1 MDTTLLW
8 LQLAA
13 AAAIILGASWFL
25 AKSADVIA
33 FKTGLGRS
41 FVGVVLLATATSLP
55 ELGTGVSAI
64 ALLDEPDLALGD
76 AFGSNLFN
84 LLIIGLLDLYWRD
97 GPVLTKVGPTAAIV
111 GALGIAVIG
120 IAALALLVHGATTA
134 MSGWHIGRSKRGPVG
149 DVPDGYAAH
158 LPLRPGRGAGRGGE
172 EYESGSLAGAFLRYL
187 VSAALVVGAAVW
199 LANSGDHIAE
209 AMGWEASFVG
219 TQFLAFS
226 TSLPELAASFA
237 AVRLGAP
244 ELAIGNILGSN
255 VFNMGFVLF
264 LDDVAFADGA
274 IWTVASDVHV
284 LTAVF
289 AMFMTALV
297 IVAITMRPRGR
308 PVRFITYEGAAT
320 HRAVR
325 GGQRGGVLAGLTRS
339 RKRRGATPPRRS
351 PALPHAAACRS
362 GPSRRPPRLS
372 ATDGVPTPARPET
385 RERTSPSG
393 PACAG

>member
-1 MDTTLLW
+1 METTLLW

-64 ALLDEPDLALGD
+64 ALLDEPEPDLALGD

-120 IAALALLVHGATTA
+120 IAALALLAHGATTA
-134 MSGWHIGRSKRGPVG
+134 MSGWHIGPPSVALLAMFLLAMLLIYRSGQAEG
-149 DVPDGYAAH
+149 QAE
-158 LPLRPGRGAGRGGE
+158 GGE
-172 EYESGSLAGAFLRYL
+172 EYESGSLPGAFLRYL

-199 LANSGDHIAE
+199 LANSGDRIAE

-264 LDDVAFADGA
+264 LDDVAFVDGA
-274 IWTVASDVHV
+274 IWAVASDVHA

-297 IVAITMRPRGR
+297 IIAITLRPRGR
-308 PVRFITYEGAAT
+308 PTRFITYEGAA
-320 HRAVR
+320 
-325 GGQRGGVLAGLTRS
+325 LIGLY
-339 RKRRGATPPRRS
+339 
-351 PALPHAAACRS
+351 AAA
-362 GPSRRPPRLS
+362 S
-372 ATDGVPTPARPET
+372 AAVYWLA
-385 RERTSPSG
+385 
-393 PACAG
+393 

>member
-1 MDTTLLW
+1 MAITLLW

-25 AKSADVIA
+25 AKSADIIA

-120 IAALALLVHGATTA
+120 LAALALLVHGATTA
-134 MSGWHIGRSKRGPVG
+134 MSGWHIGPPSAALLAMFLLAMLLIYRSGQAEG
-149 DVPDGYAAH
+149 QAE
-158 LPLRPGRGAGRGGE
+158 GGE

-199 LANSGDHIAE
+199 LANSGDRIAE

-237 AVRLGAP
+237 AIRLGAP

-264 LDDVAFADGA
+264 LDDVAFTDGA

-297 IVAITMRPRGR
+297 ITAITLRPRGR
-308 PVRFITYEGAAT
+308 PVRFITYEGA
-320 HRAVR
+320 
-325 GGQRGGVLAGLTRS
+325 GLI
-339 RKRRGATPPRRS
+339 G
-351 PALPHAAACRS
+351 LYAAA
-362 GPSRRPPRLS
+362 S
-372 ATDGVPTPARPET
+372 AAVYWLA
-385 RERTSPSG
+385 
-393 PACAG
+393 

>member
-1 MDTTLLW
+1 METTLLW

-41 FVGVVLLATATSLP
+41 FIGVVLLATATSLP
-55 ELGTGVSAI
+55 ELGTGVSSI
-64 ALLDEPDLALGD
+64 AWLDEPDLALGD

-97 GPVLTKVGPTAAIV
+97 GPVLTKVGPTAAVV

-134 MSGWHIGRSKRGPVG
+134 MSGWHIGPLSVLLAAMFLLAMLLIYRSGQAEG
-149 DVPDGYAAH
+149 QAE
-158 LPLRPGRGAGRGGE
+158 GGE
-172 EYESGSLAGAFLRYL
+172 EYEGGSLAGAFVRYL

-199 LANSGDHIAE
+199 LAHSGEGIAE

-264 LDDVAFADGA
+264 LDDVAFTDGA
-274 IWTVASDVHV
+274 IWTVASDIHV

-297 IVAITMRPRGR
+297 ITAITMRPRGR
-308 PVRFITYEGAAT
+308 PTRFITYEGAA
-320 HRAVR
+320 
-325 GGQRGGVLAGLTRS
+325 LIGLY
-339 RKRRGATPPRRS
+339 
-351 PALPHAAACRS
+351 AAA
-362 GPSRRPPRLS
+362 S
-372 ATDGVPTPARPET
+372 AAVYWLA
-385 RERTSPSG
+385 
-393 PACAG
+393 

>member
-1 MDTTLLW
+1 MAITLLW

-120 IAALALLVHGATTA
+120 LAALALLVHGATTA
-134 MSGWHIGRSKRGPVG
+134 MSGWHIGPPSAALLAMFLLAMLLIYRSGQAEG
-149 DVPDGYAAH
+149 QAE
-158 LPLRPGRGAGRGGE
+158 GGE

-187 VSAALVVGAAVW
+187 ISAALVVGAAVW
-199 LANSGDHIAE
+199 LANSGDRIAE

-237 AVRLGAP
+237 AIRLGAP

-297 IVAITMRPRGR
+297 ISAITLRPRGR
-308 PVRFITYEGAAT
+308 PVRFITYEGA
-320 HRAVR
+320 
-325 GGQRGGVLAGLTRS
+325 GLI
-339 RKRRGATPPRRS
+339 G
-351 PALPHAAACRS
+351 LYAAA
-362 GPSRRPPRLS
+362 S
-372 ATDGVPTPARPET
+372 AAVYWLA
-385 RERTSPSG
+385 
-393 PACAG
+393 